1 MSTFFIGVPTEVH
14 IPGLMQ
20 ADQRSLNPAIPL
32 MSIDVIQHQIR
43 LRLQFSQHATSLMGI
58 RIAVGGLTTL
68 CDAVIFVQWQVIT
81 KKVPLTKSTE
91 TLQRNIFH
99 WLMLAIP
106 YGIRGSTPMR
116 LVPRGRIGLYL
127 FITVKGDNIIEC
139 LDFPVTLILLPIA
152 ALLQYTAMVE
162 R

>member
-20 ADQRSLNPAIPL
+20 RDQRSLNPAIPL
-32 MSIDVIQHQIR
+32 MSIGAIQHQIR
-43 LRLQFSQHATSLMGI
+43 LRLQFSQHATNLMGI
-58 RIAVGGLTTL
+58 RIVVGGPTTL
-68 CDAVIFVQWQVIT
+68 CDAVIFVQWRVIM
-81 KKVPLTKSTE
+81 KKALLTKSTE

-99 WLMLAIP
+99 WPMPAIP
-106 YGIRGSTPMR
+106 CGIRGSTPMR

-152 ALLQYTAMVE
+152 APLQYTAMVE